1 MIFCNGDCHI
11 TYQSEEALDEAVR
24 TQAVRSFEDRGH
36 AYLTKVSTTEN
47 TITFQYSPVVI
58 MEAENTIE
66 PGHKAM
72 IEAEKFLERMEISI

>member
-11 TYQSEEALDEAVR
+11 TYQSEEALGEEVQTKVAG
-24 TQAVRSFEDRGH
+24 AFEDQGH
-36 AYLTKVSTTEN
+36 AYLMEVATTAN

-66 PGHKAM
+66 PGHRAM
-72 IEAEKFLERMEISI
+72 IEAEKFLERMEISV